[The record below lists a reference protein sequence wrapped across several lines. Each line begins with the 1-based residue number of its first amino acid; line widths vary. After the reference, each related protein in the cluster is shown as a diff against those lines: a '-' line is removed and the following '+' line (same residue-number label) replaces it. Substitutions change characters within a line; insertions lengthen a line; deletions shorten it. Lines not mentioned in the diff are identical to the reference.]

1 MSFRKILGLVLE
13 NLLVGKKKGL
23 VISKNFLIHREK
35 NDSHFEKK
43 VNKQTSA

>member
-13 NLLVGKKKGL
+13 NLLVRKKKGL
-23 VISKNFLIHREK
+23 VIFKNFLI
-35 NDSHFEKK
+35 HFEKK